1 MPNLNFLMDSA
12 RGSSEAGSSARTG
25 GADTGRSGS
34 SASTGTARSFGG
46 NIFGQI
52 EKKGK
57 RDASGKENQ
66 PENSRRKS
74 AVADDLSNDE
84 VESHVR
90 RKRQLEIYRKFMNIA
105 KTSMPEKHASH
116 LKDLNASDHMPMGR
130 VSSGVYD
137 AIWNNRTF
145 DKYFR
150 LVPQKMNKKQ
160 QLLENMK
167 ATFAKQGDG
176 KSGGSA
182 HGSDKHAQVNEML
195 QTRKEAIGEK
205 DWVRGPV
212 GTAAPPKRIL
222 NSEDNHF
229 FYSYDGEWKNGRMD
243 GWGTYKFA
251 DGHTYKGK
259 WKDGRM
265 HGEGV
270 AEYSSGHV
278 YTGSWAHGKY
288 HGRGLFEYD
297 QAGKKVKYD
306 GMWKEGHRHGYGEL
320 TLPSGVYYKGDWFW
334 GKQQGIGEVGSVL
347 TDKRFVGRWE
357 KGLINGT
364 GTLFNGPRKAIPRSW
379 RSHGGMTFREV
390 IELLHKEALEDKHQ
404 KERDNQAIYGLR
416 IKIQTQDYVQ
426 EARDEILKD
435 RRETKEAEM
444 KQRQE
449 YLREQRLKKQRAR
462 LDALAPKE
470 NEDEDD

>member
-12 RGSSEAGSSARTG
+12 RGSSDAGSSARTG
-25 GADTGRSGS
+25 GADTGRSAS
-34 SASTGTARSFGG
+34 SASSGTARSFGG

-57 RDASGKENQ
+57 KEAGKENQ
-66 PENSRRKS
+66 PENNRRQS
-74 AVADDLSNDE
+74 AIGPDELSSDE
-84 VESHVR
+84 MESHVR

-105 KTSMPEKHASH
+105 KTSMTEKHASH
-116 LKDLNASDHMPMGR
+116 LKDLEASDHMPMGR
-130 VSSGVYD
+130 VSSRVYD
-137 AIWNNRTF
+137 SIWNDRTF

-150 LVPQKMNKKQ
+150 LVPQRMNKKQ
-160 QLLENMK
+160 QMLANMK
-167 ATFAKQGDG
+167 ATFAKQGD
-176 KSGGSA
+176 KSSGDSSYGSNKNA
-182 HGSDKHAQVNEML
+182 MINEML
-195 QTRKEAIGEK
+195 QTKKEAIGEK

-229 FYSYDGEWKNGRMD
+229 FYSYDGEWKNGKMH

-251 DGHTYKGK
+251 DGHTYKGR

-270 AEYSSGHV
+270 AEYSSGHM
-278 YTGSWAHGKY
+278 YTGSWEIGKY
-288 HGRGLFEYD
+288 HGRGCFEYD
-297 QAGKKVKYD
+297 QVGKKVKYD

-390 IELLHKEALEDKHQ
+390 VDLLHKEALEDKHQ
-404 KERDNQAIYGLR
+404 KERDNQAIYGIR
-416 IKIQTQDYVQ
+416 IKIQTQDYVNDCR
-426 EARDEILKD
+426 EDILEH
-435 RRETKEAEM
+435 RREIKAGENA
-444 KQRQE
+444 QRLE
-449 YLREQRLKKQRAR
+449 YLREQRLKKKQAM
-462 LDALAPKE
+462 LESLTGKVD
-470 NEDEDD
+470 EDEED